1 MAKILDT
8 CYAQKSQQL
17 QKLFSVTHLKKS
29 LNMLNSSKQWIEL
42 LTFLFF
48 SFAFATEMAMHWMKL
63 VSTMITIVNPVSFVQ
78 LWRKVKSNQEIE
90 FPQSEGKMDWFNIW
104 EKSSFVSA
112 LPPRCLPWVL
122 WSLWFCFLRIKTLWW
137 QKCDCWRWTKHS
149 ITNHEPSA
157 HENSVT
163 RFQKIRNLRLK
174 KNATAYCSRG
184 IPKCFFVYRWTMSIN
199 HIGKCWCFL
208 MFSCNPFLRGSR

>member
-1 MAKILDT
+1 MSILFPL
-8 CYAQKSQQL
+8 S
-17 QKLFSVTHLKKS
+17 HG
-29 LNMLNSSKQWIEL
+29 
-42 LTFLFF
+42 
-48 SFAFATEMAMHWMKL
+48 
-63 VSTMITIVNPVSFVQ
+63 Q

-137 QKCDCWRWTKHS
+137 QKCDCWRWTQHS
-149 ITNHEPSA
+149 ITNCEPSA
-157 HENSVT
+157 HENSVAT
-163 RFQKIRNLRLK
+163 FQKTEALSLNFK

-184 IPKCFFVYRWTMSIN
+184 IQRCICYFCWTLNINYTEKNDVSWCSVAILLCVVADNCTHSI
-199 HIGKCWCFL
+199 
-208 MFSCNPFLRGSR
+208 